1 MSDKE
6 EEQESSAS
14 IVTPD
19 ALKGDPDSSRLMARL
34 VDKMDAVLFAHGLS
48 FRAEEQWND
57 FIVELQ
63 ALIFRFYD
71 DETGGDVDYD
81 PDNAPDSTS
90 TTETASEEEEDLDG
104 DDDDNDEAAA
114 KKHKK

>member
-90 TTETASEEEEDLDG
+90 TTETASEEEEDLVDENE
-104 DDDDNDEAAA
+104 DDNTAT
-114 KKHKK
+114 KKQKK